1 MPAAAGGGRCDRNNL
16 GVPAIG
22 TFEPIDDMIGGD
34 LFDLKRGQWNWRVI
48 SRISWI
54 PSVAELARI
63 KFFEKTKAVSIFL
76 C

>member
-34 LFDLKRGQWNWRVI
+34 LFDLERGQWNWPVI
-48 SRISWI
+48 LWI

-63 KFFEKTKAVSIFL
+63 KIFEKTKAVFIFFL

>member
-1 MPAAAGGGRCDRNNL
+1 MPAAAGGGRCVRNNL

-22 TFEPIDDMIGGD
+22 TFDDMIGGD
-34 LFDLKRGQWNWRVI
+34 LFDLERGQWNWPVI
-48 SRISWI
+48 LWI

-63 KFFEKTKAVSIFL
+63 KFFEKTKAVFIFFL